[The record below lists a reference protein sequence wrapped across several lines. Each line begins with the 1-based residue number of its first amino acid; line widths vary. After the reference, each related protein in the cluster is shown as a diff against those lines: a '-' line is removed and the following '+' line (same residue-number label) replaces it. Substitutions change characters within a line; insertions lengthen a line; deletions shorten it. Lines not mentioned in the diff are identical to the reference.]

1 MKILDVTSV
10 EHFKELLD
18 THKIVFVD
26 FWADW
31 CAPCRML
38 GEIYEE
44 MKSEIDPE
52 IDVIIAK
59 VDTET
64 DDMELKGVVAQLQIS
79 SIPAVFVFI
88 KGKLLAFKDQEGNV
102 IDRIVGVR
110 PKETYVDLIGRL
122 DEIEEEA

>member
-1 MKILDVTSV
+1 MEILDVASV
-10 EHFKELLD
+10 EQFKELLD
-18 THKIVFVD
+18 AHKIVFVD

-38 GEIYEE
+38 GKIYEE
-44 MKSEIDPE
+44 MKSEVDPG

-64 DDMELKGVVAQLQIS
+64 DDMELRGVVAQLQIS

-102 IDRIVGVR
+102 INSIVGVR
-110 PKETYVDLIGRL
+110 PKETYIDLISRL
-122 DEIEEEA
+122 NEIEEPA